1 MLLDNTLTTPVID
14 TSNTIIT
21 DPSGSHLHAGGVAG
35 PLQVVYFSFK
45 AVESYDTTQYVQPAD
60 LPTTGRV
67 GEHPSLFMEWLISV
81 ITSSSHYTLLVISLD
96 ILHMVPSLHNLFY

>member
-1 MLLDNTLTTPVID
+1 MLLNNTLITLVTDMFNI
-14 TSNTIIT
+14 TIT
-21 DPSGSHLHAGGVAG
+21 DLSGLHLHAGGAAG

-96 ILHMVPSLHNLFY
+96 ILHIVPSLHNLFY